1 MEPNEKTVYILYIFV
16 YNEPTSLLSRGEH
29 HAEVSGH
36 LDACFPVI
44 NFEPFD
50 GFSWKS
56 VRTPCHR
63 KQLRRCTF

>member
-50 GFSWKS
+50 GFS
-56 VRTPCHR
+56 
-63 KQLRRCTF
+63 